1 VKRKTVGAIAAAASF
16 ALLGLSACSSDPAAI
31 DITGP
36 PDTLWNEARDGMAGQ
51 PWVVG
56 LGDSYISGE
65 GGRWASNG
73 TDNAQF
79 SGTGGWLLGTVDQV
93 YGDAPDGTETIPFCH
108 RTATAPMF
116 IGEGWNS
123 KNLACSGAKTGSFVS
138 TDNRLKPG
146 IDFAD
151 STTGAGQL
159 VGQAKRLQ
167 ESAATNDVKVVALS
181 IGGNDLGFSDIIGA
195 CVTGWLKPGKT
206 LCSDS
211 ETVAKN
217 INPETKKIVKEKITA
232 AVFNVN
238 RAMRAAGKEPSDWR
252 LVYSVPPSPIPLA
265 ADIDYPDTGYS
276 RQSVGG
282 CGIHDEDLDFAN
294 KVILPFVKDAIDGGL
309 QGARKLPDMAPIT
322 VLDNSNAPNG
332 HRLCETG
339 TTRPPAGTGLPPD
352 ALGNEVEWVRFLS
365 LDIELQHPEVP
376 DAIEAM
382 HPTYFGQRV
391 LGSCMRAAVESPA
404 STPELSCTRPSDA
417 EFTGSGLDVLTPVQV
432 SGP

>member
-1 VKRKTVGAIAAAASF
+1 MKPKTVGAVAAAASF
-16 ALLGLSACSSDPAAI
+16 ALLGLSACSSDPAPI

-36 PDTLWNEARDGMAGQ
+36 PDTLWNEARDGVTGQ

-123 KNLACSGAKTGSFVS
+123 KNLACSGAETGSFVS
-138 TDNRLKPG
+138 KDNRLKPG

-151 STTGAGQL
+151 SATAAGQL

-167 ESAATNDVKVVALS
+167 EFATNNDVKVVALS

-206 LCSDS
+206 LCKDS

-217 INPETKKIVKEKITA
+217 INPQTKKIVKEKITA

-238 RAMRAAGKEPSDWR
+238 RAMRAAGKKPNEWR
-252 LVYSVPPSPIPLA
+252 LVYSVPPSPLPVA
-265 ADIDYPDTGYS
+265 ADIDFPDTGYS
-276 RQSVGG
+276 RQTEGG
-282 CGIHDEDLDFAN
+282 CGIHDEDLDYAN
-294 KVILPFVKDAIDGGL
+294 SVILPFVKDSIAGGVA
-309 QGARKLPDMAPIT
+309 GARELPDMAPIT
-322 VLDNSNAPNG
+322 VLDNSNALNG

-339 TTRPPAGTGLPPD
+339 TNRPAAGTGLPPN
-352 ALGNEVEWVRFLS
+352 ALGDEVEWVRFLS
-365 LDIELQHPEVP
+365 LDIEISHPEVH

-382 HPTYFGQRV
+382 HPSYFGQRV
-391 LGSCMRAAVESPA
+391 LGSCMRAAVETPET
-404 STPELSCTRPSDA
+404 TPELACTRPTDA
-417 EFTGSGLDVLTPVQV
+417 TFTGSGLNVATPVT
-432 SGP
+432 